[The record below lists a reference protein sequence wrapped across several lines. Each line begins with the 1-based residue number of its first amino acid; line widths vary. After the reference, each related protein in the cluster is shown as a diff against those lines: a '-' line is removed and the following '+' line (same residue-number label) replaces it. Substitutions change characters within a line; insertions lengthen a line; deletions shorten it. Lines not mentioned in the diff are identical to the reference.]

1 MSAYQREINGAKKE
15 GVINLH
21 VRQVSDT
28 PLNNISK
35 YVLYIIKK
43 KKKKK
48 SAKCYQIYH

>member
-1 MSAYQREINGAKKE
+1 MSAYQREINGAKK

-43 KKKKK
+43 KEKKK